1 MEMITISPTEY
12 REFLRW
18 KSERKAPTATSDT
31 AARLKTLRNAGFGM
45 FKDAFGK
52 TSSVAY
58 VNRIRKAWR

>member
-1 MEMITISPTEY
+1 METVTISPKEY

-18 KSERKAPTATSDT
+18 KSERKAPGATSDT
-31 AARLKTLRNAGFGM
+31 AERLKTLHNAGFGM

-58 VNRIRKAWR
+58 VNRIRRAWR